1 MVDTSAKEFGN
12 LLGKQSKRIT
22 EIEDQGFGTEAA
34 GATLFLPR
42 DTLKVRNNLLLVT
55 TQLIGSAFILGH
67 PVNGQLGTS
76 PFTLGSGGLGS
87 SSEIWVSH
95 SNNTYIENFGSEI
108 MTSTDVTTAT
118 VNTSDFKLDFGNS
131 SQTWY
136 SNRIFYDST
145 GSQTYNSIVV
155 TALGSSINNL
165 TFSTSLG
172 GTSWDEV
179 ELGKTYKWET
189 PGSDIRIKVENDN
202 GTYVWPTPFGTWGG
216 IDYAQAYLTEV
227 KVIYGNNFGTNV
239 FAATEESGPFNGHA
253 TLTNDVLVYWKF
265 DDDYVDATESGYD
278 GTGTGTTFSSGKVNN
293 AADFGDYRDG
303 KYIQVG
309 GSLSSTSQTYTIN
322 YWAYNTNP
330 LNKGQVGHLDFQSG
344 RFIIYENLNHNL
356 QFNDGSTK
364 TSTVSLSSYLNTWVM
379 ITWTFNSSTNVAKLF
394 INGSDS
400 GYSVAYTPKNLG
412 GNIRIGDFYT
422 GGASFAGRFDEIGI
436 WERVLTEQEISDLYN
451 GGSGL
456 SY

>member
-239 FAATEESGPFNGHA
+239 FAATEDWN
-253 TLTNDVLVYWKF
+253 
-265 DDDYVDATESGYD
+265 
-278 GTGTGTTFSSGKVNN
+278 
-293 AADFGDYRDG
+293 R
-303 KYIQVG
+303 
-309 GSLSSTSQTYTIN
+309 
-322 YWAYNTNP
+322 
-330 LNKGQVGHLDFQSG
+330 
-344 RFIIYENLNHNL
+344 
-356 QFNDGSTK
+356 
-364 TSTVSLSSYLNTWVM
+364 
-379 ITWTFNSSTNVAKLF
+379 
-394 INGSDS
+394 
-400 GYSVAYTPKNLG
+400 
-412 GNIRIGDFYT
+412 
-422 GGASFAGRFDEIGI
+422 
-436 WERVLTEQEISDLYN
+436 
-451 GGSGL
+451 
-456 SY
+456 